1 MMVANK
7 KKFNKIILN
16 NVNDIKQFITSNISD
31 CKVDK
36 SPYKI
41 LINCPY
47 CDKGKHKHKMI
58 INLDWGNYRCYKC
71 EEHGSI
77 SKLMKIFNLYDKFL
91 DLLTSLNDI
100 SIYNIKTMLR
110 NNNAEQE
117 TLEVKVDEIS
127 NDNIVKNF
135 ITQNNMVSINEI
147 KEAKKYALKRVYNN
161 ANEIEN
167 YMADKNYIY
176 IPIIMDDLIVAY
188 MGRLYN
194 KKDNYA
200 RYNMKVVRKSPC
212 LIGFY
217 DEVINN
223 MSTNSIYLTEGY
235 FDSYAINYAMGNYV
249 SMCMFGKNKGKS
261 VVNFI
266 SDKFPSNTKIYIT
279 LDSKK
284 KDNDIYTSNRILG
297 EHLIKYFPSVNII
310 ELSDED
316 PSDIL
321 DKYGVFKLKEE
332 LSKSTPYLKYAIMN
346 SKIKKNKES

>member
-16 NVNDIKQFITSNISD
+16 NVNDIKQFIASNISD

-71 EEHGSI
+71 EEQGSI

-91 DLLTSLNDI
+91 DLLASLNDI

-135 ITQNNMVSINEI
+135 ITQ
-147 KEAKKYALKRVYNN
+147 
-161 ANEIEN
+161 
-167 YMADKNYIY
+167 
-176 IPIIMDDLIVAY
+176 IIGLA
-188 MGRLYN
+188 
-194 KKDNYA
+194 
-200 RYNMKVVRKSPC
+200 
-212 LIGFY
+212 
-217 DEVINN
+217 
-223 MSTNSIYLTEGY
+223 
-235 FDSYAINYAMGNYV
+235 
-249 SMCMFGKNKGKS
+249 
-261 VVNFI
+261 
-266 SDKFPSNTKIYIT
+266 
-279 LDSKK
+279 
-284 KDNDIYTSNRILG
+284 
-297 EHLIKYFPSVNII
+297 
-310 ELSDED
+310 
-316 PSDIL
+316 
-321 DKYGVFKLKEE
+321 
-332 LSKSTPYLKYAIMN
+332 
-346 SKIKKNKES
+346 